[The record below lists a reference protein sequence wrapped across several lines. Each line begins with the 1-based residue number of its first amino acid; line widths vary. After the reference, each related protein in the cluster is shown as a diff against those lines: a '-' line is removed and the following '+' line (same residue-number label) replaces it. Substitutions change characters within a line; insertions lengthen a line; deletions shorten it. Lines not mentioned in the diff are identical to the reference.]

1 MLSSRVVGPPGAA
14 RTRSETGRGPVP
26 PRFAVPLIDLALSA
40 RPARVLAVRAETPTI
55 VALQLARPDAFH
67 HRAGQ
72 HAVLRV
78 DTDQGPDLRP
88 LSIASAPS
96 ADVVE
101 FATRVGPSA
110 FKRAV
115 VSLRPGDTVKVS
127 RPMGRLR
134 LHSARP
140 AIVVAGG
147 IGITPARSMLT
158 DAAHTHRTAPVR
170 LLYSN
175 TSAEEIA
182 FRTDLERL
190 ATQLP
195 DLRITWLLTRSVAD
209 APAGEV
215 VPGRIGADLLERHLR
230 ELADAVVYVTGP
242 AAMVDDVTTL
252 LRGLGVPRSRV
263 RAARQTMPGT
273 RPQPSRE
280 PISSTPRRTED

>member
-1 MLSSRVVGPPGAA
+1 
-14 RTRSETGRGPVP
+14 VP

-40 RPARVLAVRAETPTI
+40 RPTRVLAVRAETPTI
-55 VALQLARPDAFH
+55 VALQLARPGSFH

-78 DTDQGPDLRP
+78 DTNQGPDLRP
-88 LSIASAPS
+88 LSIASAPG

-101 FATRVGPSA
+101 FATRVGSSA

-127 RPMGRLR
+127 RPMGRLW
-134 LHSARP
+134 LHPERP

-158 DAAHTHRTAPVR
+158 DAAHAHRTAPVR

-175 TSAEEIA
+175 SSAEEIA

-215 VPGRIGADLLERHLR
+215 VPGRTSADLLERHLR

-242 AAMVDDVTTL
+242 ASMVDDVTTM

-273 RPQPSRE
+273 RPQPNHE